1 MIRMKHPGIELQEQL
16 IRNGMSRK
24 ELALRT
30 NVTEKHICT
39 VINGD
44 KGISTAFARK
54 LGYVFETP
62 KYWINLQANY
72 DNYQLQ
78 LQEEN
83 NISKEEIG
91 LLKPLQ
97 DIMAYFIRRGYMH
110 NNCGDASK
118 IIQLRELLQVS
129 NLTQIPK
136 ITYNAAYRAQ
146 LTTNIKVDPYVL
158 FAWQRLCEKETENI
172 TINKELNKE
181 RLQNSV
187 KQIKDAMFGNIADG
201 IQEVQGILA
210 ECGIAFQV
218 VKNFRGAPVQGFIKE
233 TVGNRLI
240 LCLTIR
246 GKRADSFWFTLFH
259 EIGHIL
265 NGDYKTRFVDFDS
278 IQGKE
283 EQLADTYAGDTLIP
297 PEKYHEFIL
306 SSNNTSWD
314 QITAFAE
321 AIGVKPFIVLGRL
334 QNDGYLDWS
343 DYADKIVRYDWA

>member
-1 MIRMKHPGIELQEQL
+1 MKHPGIELQEQL

>member
-1 MIRMKHPGIELQEQL
+1 MKHPGIELQEQL

-62 KYWINLQANY
+62 KYWMNLQANY

-83 NISKEEIG
+83 DISQEEIG

-97 DIMAYFIRRGYMH
+97 DIMAYFIKRGYMH

-118 IIQLRELLQVS
+118 VIQLREFLQVS

-146 LTTNIKVDPYVL
+146 LTNNIRVDPYVL

-172 TINKELNKE
+172 TINKALNKAH
-181 RLQNSV
+181 LQNSV

-201 IQEVQGILA
+201 IQEIQEILA

-233 TVGNRLI
+233 TADNRLI

-265 NGDYKTRFVDFDS
+265 NEDYKTRFVDFDS
-278 IQGKE
+278 VQGKA
-283 EQLADTYAGDTLIP
+283 EQLANQYAGDSLIP
-297 PEKYHEFIL
+297 PEKYHDFIL
-306 SSNNTSWD
+306 SSGSTSWN